1 MNTWP
6 DKYVIG
12 LTGNIAT
19 GKSVVRKMLEH
30 LGAYGIDA
38 DALGHRSMAK
48 GAPGYQPIVDTFGK
62 WILNA
67 DGQIDRPKLGRII
80 FTDAEAMA
88 SLEAI
93 LHPLILQAID
103 LLVRHASH
111 KVIVIEAIK
120 LLEGELHENCDA
132 VWVTHAPQEIQ
143 MLRLYRKRNMDA
155 AAAQERIVSQGSQ
168 AHKMKAADILID
180 NTGSFEKTWQ
190 QVLRAWNQSVTVEQ
204 IPPAAKIVELSTADL
219 SVERAG
225 PGAASEIAQFI
236 TEASQGQRSLTRTDI
251 MAAFGEKA
259 FVLLR
264 QGADIVGVMGWQAE
278 NLIARIDDV
287 VVKPGFSLRD
297 AVQAMIKEIEIA
309 SFELQCEALLLFLPP
324 AIAQHKEIWD
334 QLSYTAQTIKM
345 LSVRAWQE
353 AATESMQPGTVLFF
367 KKLRK
372 NRIIRPI

>member
-1 MNTWP
+1 MSAWP

-38 DALGHRSMAK
+38 DALGHRAMAK
-48 GAPGYQPIVDTFGK
+48 GAPGYQPIIDNFGK

-67 DGQIDRPKLGRII
+67 DGQVNRAKLARII
-80 FTDAEAMA
+80 FPDPEALTT
-88 SLEAI
+88 LEEI
-93 LHPLILQAID
+93 LHPLIRQAID
-103 LLVRHASH
+103 LLINRANH

-120 LLEGELHENCDA
+120 LLESSMNENCDA

-143 MLRLYRKRNMDA
+143 MARLTQKRNMVA
-155 AAAQERIVSQGSQ
+155 AAAQERIVAQGSQ
-168 AHKMKAADILID
+168 AYKMKAADILIE
-180 NTGSFEKTWQ
+180 NTGSFEKTWE
-190 QVLRAWNQSVTVEQ
+190 QVLGAWNDSVTIEKVAPEEE
-204 IPPAAKIVELSTADL
+204 IVEISPAGF

-225 PGAASEIAQFI
+225 PGAASEIARFI
-236 TEASQGQRSLTRTDI
+236 TSASQGQLSLTRTDI

-264 QGADIVGVMGWQAE
+264 HGSNVIGVMGWQVE
-278 NLIARIDDV
+278 NLIARVDDV
-287 VVKPGFSLRD
+287 FLLPGDTLED
-297 AVQAMIKEIEIA
+297 AIETMIKEVEEA
-309 SFELQCEALLLFLPP
+309 SYDLQCEAAMLFLPP
-324 AIAQHKEIWD
+324 KLARHKKIWKD
-334 QLSYTAQTIKM
+334 LGYATQSVKL

-353 AATESMQPGTVLFF
+353 AATESMPPGTVLLF

-372 NRIIRPI
+372 NRVLRPV